1 MTRPAKHDGLFSA
14 IASFSALYEAA
25 MKAVRGKRGK
35 PGAAAFMTNL
45 ERELLRLER
54 QLNEGSWRPG
64 HYVEIPIRE
73 PKPRLV
79 SAAPFR
85 DRVLHHAVCAVVAPI
100 WECGFI
106 EDSYANR
113 KGLGTH
119 RAVAR
124 FEHYRDRYRH
134 VLRADIWRYFPAID
148 HAILKAGF
156 RRRIACERTLGLLDA
171 IVDGSN
177 PQEPV
182 NLYFPGDELFTPFER
197 RRGLPIGNLTS
208 QWFANLYLDPLDHFV
223 KEVLRAPYLRYV
235 DDFALFHD
243 DPEVLAQWRERIA
256 RFLEGRRLRLHPVK
270 TFIAPCAEPAQFLG
284 YVLHPGGLRRLPED
298 NVRRFRNRLRGLR
311 DRWRAGTVAREE
323 VQQRVSSW
331 IAHAEHAHTR
341 RLRHALFAGGWFDP
355 FWTGAPEPDGP
366 PVERVVRGGSWN
378 NKPANTRAANRNRND
393 TTNRNNNNGFRPAS
407 TPSHAGAGAFTDEPG
422 AREGIHGLS

>member
-1 MTRPAKHDGLFSA
+1 MPRRHDGLFPD
-14 IASFSALYEAA
+14 IASFAALHAA
-25 MKAVRGKRGK
+25 ALKAVRGKRGK
-35 PGAAAFMTNL
+35 PGAAGFMANL
-45 ERELLRLER
+45 ERECLRLER
-54 QLNEGSWRPG
+54 QLNEGTWRPG
-64 HYVEIPIRE
+64 RYVEIPIRD

-85 DRVLHHAVCAVVAPI
+85 DRVVHHAVCAVLAPI
-100 WECGFI
+100 WARGFI

-113 KGLGTH
+113 TGYGTH

-124 FEHYRDRYRH
+124 FEQYRDRYRH

-223 KEVLRAPYLRYV
+223 KEVLHAPYLRYV

-243 DPEVLAQWRERIA
+243 DPAVLAQWRERIA

-366 PVERVVRGGSWN
+366 PVERVLRGGSWN

-407 TPSHAGAGAFTDEPG
+407 TPSLAGAGAFTDAPG
-422 AREGIHGLS
+422 AREGIHGPS